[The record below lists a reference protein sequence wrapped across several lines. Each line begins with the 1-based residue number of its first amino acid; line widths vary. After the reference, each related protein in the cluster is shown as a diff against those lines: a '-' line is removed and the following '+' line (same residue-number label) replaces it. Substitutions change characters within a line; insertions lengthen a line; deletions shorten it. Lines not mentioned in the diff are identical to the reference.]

1 MGGSVKGSVNEVNG
15 KGTDEKMRRDKELRN
30 TRLNLRIT
38 ESEMESLNL
47 ASYEDEEPI
56 SQLVRKAIKM
66 YLNAR
71 RTKF

>member
-1 MGGSVKGSVNEVNG
+1 MGGIVKGSVNG

>member
-1 MGGSVKGSVNEVNG
+1 MGGSVNSSVNG